1 MSMMVMGAI
10 DQAIEELTPLV
21 GRQGACQAMG
31 APRASHYPNVS
42 QWDEHR
48 IAIEPG
54 RTPIPKIPVP
64 MSVLPRATPILR
76 GTRQSRV
83 RGARRNNST

>member
-31 APRASHYPNVS
+31 APRASH
-42 QWDEHR
+42 
-48 IAIEPG
+48 
-54 RTPIPKIPVP
+54 
-64 MSVLPRATPILR
+64 
-76 GTRQSRV
+76 
-83 RGARRNNST
+83 